1 MKKFVLVMVAMLW
14 AFSAF
19 AYRFTF
25 EGYAAGKYAIVM
37 EVDRNANGSITGRY
51 AYKSTLND
59 RGRNNR
65 AAWLYIAPDGNSKTD
80 YIITDS
86 NGKVQE
92 HWSNASF
99 SRSNGVNYFTVSVRN
114 ARGRTFT
121 INLHSTTDSS
131 SSSSSFHIQ
140 TSPNT
145 PSAASRADEN
155 TAITAYYADHINY
168 STEEMFDYSSIA
180 NRLDTLMGLVNYALM
195 KELFEYNGA
204 IQYNGRFFWDSA
216 FRVRFCCDPYVIWAY
231 DPSKAAFYV
240 WMRKDSQ
247 ELWWSETGQLPSD
260 FMQLVETY
268 NGNF

>member
-1 MKKFVLVMVAMLW
+1 MLW

-99 SRSNGVNYFTVSVRN
+99 SRSNGVNYFTVNVIN
-114 ARGRTFT
+114 AKGRTFT
-121 INLHSTTDSS
+121 INLHSTTESASNSS
-131 SSSSSFHIQ
+131 SSSTNYDEEQSLAVYFRDKIGRYPSEIGLFIYPKFHSRIIRTAGIPGFSS
-140 TSPNT
+140 
-145 PSAASRADEN
+145 
-155 TAITAYYADHINY
+155 
-168 STEEMFDYSSIA
+168 
-180 NRLDTLMGLVNYALM
+180 LC
-195 KELFEYNGA
+195 
-204 IQYNGRFFWDSA
+204 SA
-216 FRVRFCCDPYVIWAY
+216 FENQTTIAFSNGMYWAFGYKENQSSDNLMALWAY
-231 DPSKAAFYV
+231 DPESDVLYI
-240 WMRKDSQ
+240 
-247 ELWWSETGQLPSD
+247 WSRYGTTESWKSDVGSISSD
-260 FMQLVETY
+260 FKNLVREKV
-268 NGNF
+268 GIL

>member
-1 MKKFVLVMVAMLW
+1 MVAMLW
-14 AFSAF
+14 AISAF

-99 SRSNGVNYFTVSVRN
+99 SRTNGVNYFTVSVRN
-114 ARGRTFT
+114 AKGRTFT

-131 SSSSSFHIQ
+131 S
-140 TSPNT
+140 
-145 PSAASRADEN
+145 
-155 TAITAYYADHINY
+155 
-168 STEEMFDYSSIA
+168 
-180 NRLDTLMGLVNYALM
+180 
-195 KELFEYNGA
+195 
-204 IQYNGRFFWDSA
+204 
-216 FRVRFCCDPYVIWAY
+216 
-231 DPSKAAFYV
+231 
-240 WMRKDSQ
+240 
-247 ELWWSETGQLPSD
+247 
-260 FMQLVETY
+260 
-268 NGNF
+268 